1 MKRDLQKFQKRDFDI
16 LVIGGGVSGA
26 AIAWDAVL
34 RGFSVALIERKDFG
48 HATSAATSKLIHGG
62 LRYLAQGDIPVVRES
77 LRERRYLEVNMP
89 HQVFPL
95 PFMLPIYDFTPTPR
109 WMLGLG
115 LTLYDFLAWDRN
127 YIDDPDKH
135 LDRKRWLTRD
145 KALQIEPGLNP
156 HGLKGAYHY
165 YDALNRHP
173 NRSNL
178 EYILSAANRGAEVA
192 NYVSCSDFILEETA
206 SGRRVCG
213 VIAEDQLGRKEFPI
227 RAKVT
232 VNATGPW
239 GDLVLGKLTK
249 TPTHKLLRSKGIHL
263 LFPRFHKN
271 TTIGLETRDKQH
283 MFLIP
288 WRDYSLLGTT
298 DTEFSGDPDDLNV
311 TQDDAQKFLNDF
323 NEYFPQHK
331 KSLRD
336 VVNSYAGLR
345 PLVAESSVTSTYKAS
360 RKHEIIYHKRY
371 EKIDG
376 LISVF
381 GGKWTTSRA
390 LAEETVNFVE
400 KKFNFP
406 RRRSVSQ
413 KTPVVGGAVGPRLAT
428 FILDA
433 HAKWDKVFAPAL
445 IDHLIEI
452 YGALYERVLDYVIK
466 DKSLIRPIDSDY
478 HFIHAEIYY
487 AVEHEM
493 ALKLDDFLKRRSGLG
508 NMGFISDSAINAVA
522 ATMSELLKWDST
534 RRKEEIANFK
544 KSRTIIG

>member
-1 MKRDLQKFQKRDFDI
+1 MKRELQRFQNQVFDI

-26 AIAWDAVL
+26 SIAWDAVL

-77 LRERRYLEVNMP
+77 LRERRYLEMNMP

-95 PFMLPIYDFTPTPR
+95 PFLLPIYDFTPTPR

-115 LTLYDFLAWDRN
+115 LTAYDLLSWDRN

-135 LDRKRWLTRD
+135 LDRKRWLTRE
-145 KALQIEPGLNP
+145 KALQLEPGLNP
-156 HGLKGAYHY
+156 AGLKGAYHY

-178 EYILSAANRGAEVA
+178 EYVLSAASRGAQVA
-192 NYVSCSDFILEETA
+192 NYVGCSDFIIEETHE
-206 SGRRVCG
+206 GRRVSG
-213 VIAEDQLGRKEFPI
+213 VIAQDIASGKDFPI

-239 GDLVLGKLTK
+239 GDIVLSKLNK
-249 TPTHKLLRSKGIHL
+249 NPTHKLIRSKGIHL

-271 TTIGLETRDKQH
+271 CTIALETRNKQH

-288 WRDYSLLGTT
+288 WRNYTLLGTT
-298 DTEFSGDPDDLNV
+298 DTEYKGDPDDLGV
-311 TQDDAQKFLNDF
+311 TQDDAQSFLNLYND
-323 NEYFPQHK
+323 YFPQK
-331 KSLRD
+331 KTLSD

-345 PLVAESSVTSTYKAS
+345 PLVAETSVTTTYKAS
-360 RKHEIIYHKRY
+360 RRHEIVNHRKL
-371 EKIDG
+371 ENVDG

-390 LAEETVNFVE
+390 LAEETVDLIE
-400 KKFNFP
+400 KKFGFAH
-406 RRRSVSQ
+406 RRSVSQ
-413 KTPVVGGAVGPRLAT
+413 KTPVVGGAVGSRLAT
-428 FILDA
+428 YISDA
-433 HAKWDKVFAPAL
+433 HARWDKVFSPQL
-445 IDHLIEI
+445 IDHLVEI
-452 YGALYERVLDYVIK
+452 YGALYERVLDYAIK
-466 DKSLIRPIDSDY
+466 DKSLLRPIENEY
-478 HFIHAEIYY
+478 LFIYAEIYY

-493 ALKLDDFLKRRSGLG
+493 ALTLTDFMKRRSGLG
-508 NMGFISDSAINAVA
+508 NMGYVSDAALNGVA
-522 ATMSELLKWDST
+522 AAMGDLLRWDNT
-534 RRKEEIANFK
+534 RRKEEVALYK
-544 KSRTIIG
+544 KSRALIG

>member
-1 MKRDLQKFQKRDFDI
+1 MKRELQRFQKRDFDI

-48 HATSAATSKLIHGG
+48 HGTSAATSKLIHGG

-77 LRERRYLEVNMP
+77 LKERRYLETNMP

-115 LTLYDFLAWDRN
+115 LTLYDLLSWDRN

-135 LDRKRWLTRD
+135 LDRKRWLSRER
-145 KALQIEPGLNP
+145 ALQLEPGLNP
-156 HGLKGAYHY
+156 NGLKGAYHY

-173 NRSNL
+173 NRSNI
-178 EYILSAANRGAEVA
+178 EYIISAAARGAEVA
-192 NYVSCSDFILEETA
+192 NYVSCSEFIVEET
-206 SGRRVCG
+206 SEGKRVCG
-213 VIAEDQLGRKEFPI
+213 VIAEDQIGRKEFPI

-232 VNATGPW
+232 INATGPW
-239 GDLVLGKLTK
+239 GDLVLGKLNK
-249 TPTHKLLRSKGIHL
+249 NPAHKLMRSKGIHL

-271 TTIGLETRDKQH
+271 TTIGIETRDKHH

-298 DTEFSGDPDDLNV
+298 DTEYTGNPDDLSV
-311 TQDDAQKFLNDF
+311 TEDDAQKFLTDF
-323 NEYFPQHK
+323 NEYFPQSK
-331 KSLRD
+331 KALRD

-345 PLVAESSVTSTYKAS
+345 PLVAESSVTTSYKAS
-360 RKHEIIYHKRY
+360 RKHEIIYHKSH

-376 LISVF
+376 LVSVF

-390 LAEETVNFVE
+390 LAESTLDLVE
-400 KKFNFP
+400 KKFGFP
-406 RRRSVSQ
+406 HRRSISH
-413 KTPVVGGAVGPRLAT
+413 KTPVLGGAVGGRLHT
-428 FILDA
+428 FIIDA
-433 HAKWDKVFAPAL
+433 HTKWDRVFPTQL

-452 YGALYERVLDYVIK
+452 YGALYERVLDYAIK
-466 DKSLIRPIDSDY
+466 DKSLMRPIDAEY
-478 HFIHAEIYY
+478 LFIHAEIYH

-493 ALKLDDFLKRRSGLG
+493 ALTLDDFLKRRSGLG
-508 NMGFISDSAINAVA
+508 NMGFISDSALTSVA
-522 ATMSELLKWDST
+522 STMGELLKWDGT
-534 RRKEEIANFK
+534 RRREEIAAFK
-544 KSRTIIG
+544 KSRTIVT

>member
-1 MKRDLQKFQKRDFDI
+1 MKRDLQRFQNQVFDL

-26 AIAWDAVL
+26 SIAWDAVL

-77 LRERRYLEVNMP
+77 LRERRYLEMNMP

-95 PFMLPIYDFTPTPR
+95 PFLMPIYDFTPTPR

-115 LTLYDFLAWDRN
+115 LTLYDFLSWDRN

-135 LDRKRWLTRD
+135 LDRKRWLTRE
-145 KALQIEPGLNP
+145 KALQLEPGLNP
-156 HGLKGAYHY
+156 QGLKGAYHY

-178 EYILSAANRGAEVA
+178 EYVLSAAARGAQVA
-192 NYVSCSDFILEETA
+192 NYVSCTDFIMEETS
-206 SGRRVCG
+206 SGKRVSG
-213 VIAEDQLGRKEFPI
+213 VIAQDTVSGKEFPI

-239 GDLVLGKLTK
+239 GDLVLGKL
-249 TPTHKLLRSKGIHL
+249 HKNPIRKLMRSKGIHL

-271 TTIGLETRDKQH
+271 TTIGIETRDKH
-283 MFLIP
+283 HIFLIP
-288 WRDYSLLGTT
+288 WGNYSLLGTT
-298 DTEFSGDPDDLNV
+298 DTEFTGDPDDLTV
-311 TQDDAQKFLNDF
+311 TRDDAQAFLNQF

-331 KSLRD
+331 TLTD
-336 VVNSYAGLR
+336 VVNTYAGLR

-360 RKHEIIYHKRY
+360 RRHEIVNHRKQ
-371 EKIDG
+371 ENVDG

-390 LAEETVNFVE
+390 LAEETVDMIE
-400 KKFNFP
+400 KKFGFP
-406 RRRSVSQ
+406 RRRSVSH
-413 KTPVVGGAVGPRLAT
+413 KTPVIGGAVGPRLAT
-428 FILDA
+428 FIAAA
-433 HAKWDKVFAPAL
+433 HDRWDKVFPAQL

-452 YGALYERVLDYVIK
+452 YGALYERVLDYAIK
-466 DKSLIRPIDSDY
+466 DKSLLRPFDVEY
-478 HFIHAEIYY
+478 PFIYAEIYY
-487 AVEHEM
+487 AVEQEM
-493 ALKLDDFLKRRSGLG
+493 ALTLTDFLKRRCGLG
-508 NMGFISDSAINAVA
+508 NMGFISDAALTSVA
-522 ATMSELLKWDST
+522 GTMGDLLRWDST
-534 RRKEEIANFK
+534 RRKEEVALFK
-544 KSRTIIG
+544 KSRSIIG